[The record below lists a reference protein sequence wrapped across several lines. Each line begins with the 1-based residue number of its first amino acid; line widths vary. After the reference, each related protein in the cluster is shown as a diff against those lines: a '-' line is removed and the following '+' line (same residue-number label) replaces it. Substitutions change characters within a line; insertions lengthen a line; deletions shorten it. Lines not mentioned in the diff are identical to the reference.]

1 MQIQNKSSSLITDT
15 SCYSFTQ
22 LPQIITMEPYHGS
35 WVLPI
40 GPRDG
45 GQGRRQVS
53 PVWWSSD
60 ESSYFVSGLD
70 ERVPSDFFDRD
81 KVCYGTTQ
89 EEQSV
94 QTKALNP
101 STSHAAKAEPDMKS
115 FPNRLRRRAA
125 SDCLS
130 AQYLESGGC
139 SNYESREAGA
149 VEQQTIRPT
158 VATQG
163 TTEGTN
169 HRMRHSCQ
177 LSADMNQPELVK
189 ISSGP
194 RRDDAQTVAPTLE
207 AGGLWDERND
217 STGQQDAHK
226 AGGGTGTSTED
237 GCTRSSI
244 ASEEAIFTVCVG
256 TVSANVGFVE
266 QLEAPNVSPQRAEFL
281 NVHSNGVRHE
291 SLRPPA
297 RRRHLSIPQNRVE
310 EQSNLGRL
318 ESIMAKYD
326 GKVKAHV
333 KVKQRPRRQ
342 AMMRPDVA
350 SREALVD
357 HRVRLTKTPNS
368 RHRRKPLGP
377 RVMPRYSDSMR
388 LRGEDIPAYL
398 LLGGNVDDRGR
409 RFEQAPPVASGPS
422 EARQS
427 RGNFELGHAQ
437 AVSFSKPG
445 KASVIKICPQKSK
458 SFDLGSLGLVETEIM
473 FSAGAVA
480 RSARCTNMRTEG
492 TRPRSAPSSATAGAP
507 IKEPLLRGHQKS
519 RIPGA
524 IPGTEGHT
532 VRSYK
537 RSVGGSQIDMD
548 RDVRFPQLVRRLKT
562 NEPLADEDAGQDSAQ
577 DLSRFVVS
585 AAPASEQR
593 STAHPRND
601 RYTTGRIQSSFPEQ
615 KYGHLS
621 LQDEQCQ
628 SRIPDEDDSML
639 VSPPKTLANPKS
651 PPGNSGCP
659 SLISDDG
666 QEPFDIPEAAV
677 NEHARIPIFQGPSG
691 TSGWRKEDGVSTAVD
706 ETSSEGSSTLVHISV
721 NDSGLLSAADTEAI
735 HDANI
740 RADEI
745 HAGVG
750 TSSHSEYGRGSW
762 ATRAIAPA
770 ISFQHGKHDA
780 GSDAQRRGGM
790 SARVPRPD
798 ELTLYPLCAI
808 LRWLVSTTDAPG
820 TPGMWHESSEG
831 LELFVAADEY
841 ELLIDDKIRADLLR
855 MLRCLSGAAELP
867 PDPYAEVW
875 AFIRNMYPPSVP

>member
-1 MQIQNKSSSLITDT
+1 
-15 SCYSFTQ
+15 
-22 LPQIITMEPYHGS
+22 MEPYHGS

-70 ERVPSDFFDRD
+70 ERLSSDFFDGD
-81 KVCYGTTQ
+81 ENCYGTMQ
-89 EEQSV
+89 QEQSV
-94 QTKALNP
+94 HTKALNP
-101 STSHAAKAEPDMKS
+101 STSHTAKAEPDMKS

-130 AQYLESGGC
+130 AQYLLESGGC
-139 SNYESREAGA
+139 SNYESREAGV
-149 VEQQTIRPT
+149 VEPQTIRPT

-169 HRMRHSCQ
+169 HRIRHSCQ

-194 RRDDAQTVAPTLE
+194 RRDDAQTVPPTLE

-244 ASEEAIFTVCVG
+244 ASEEAISTVCVG
-256 TVSANVGFVE
+256 TVTANVGFVQ

-291 SLRPPA
+291 SLLLPHG
-297 RRRHLSIPQNRVE
+297 RRDLSTPHNRVE
-310 EQSNLGRL
+310 EHSDLDHL
-318 ESIMAKYD
+318 KSIMAKYD
-326 GKVKAHV
+326 SKVKAHV
-333 KVKQRPRRQ
+333 RMKQRPRRQ

-350 SREALVD
+350 SREVLND
-357 HRVRLTKTPNS
+357 RGVRLTKIPNS

-377 RVMPRYSDSMR
+377 REMPPYSDSMR
-388 LRGEDIPAYL
+388 LREDIPAYL
-398 LLGGNVDDRGR
+398 LLRGNSDARGR
-409 RFEQAPPVASGPS
+409 RFEQPQPLASGLS
-422 EARQS
+422 EARQC
-427 RGNFELGHAQ
+427 RGEFELGHAQ

-445 KASVIKICPQKSK
+445 KASMVKICAQKSK

-480 RSARCTNMRTEG
+480 RSARRTNMRIEG

-507 IKEPLLRGHQKS
+507 INEPLLRGHQKS

-524 IPGTEGHT
+524 IPGTAGHT

-537 RSVGGSQIDMD
+537 RSLGGSQIDMD

-562 NEPLADEDAGQDSAQ
+562 NEPLADEDAGHDSGQ
-577 DLSRFVVS
+577 DLSRLAS

-593 STAHPRND
+593 SAAHPRND
-601 RYTTGRIQSSFPEQ
+601 RWTTGRIQSSFPEQ
-615 KYGHLS
+615 KDGHLS

-628 SRIPDEDDSML
+628 SRIPDEDDSTL

-666 QEPFDIPEAAV
+666 QEPLDIPEAEV
-677 NEHARIPIFQGPSG
+677 NGNVRIPIFQRPPG
-691 TSGWRKEDGVSTAVD
+691 TSGWQKEDGVSTAGD
-706 ETSSEGSSTLVHISV
+706 ETSSEGSSTLV
-721 NDSGLLSAADTEAI
+721 NLGLNGSGMVSAEDPEAI

-750 TSSHSEYGRGSW
+750 TSSHSEHGRGSW

-770 ISFQHGKHDA
+770 ISLQHGNHDA
-780 GSDAQRRGGM
+780 GSDAQQRGGM
-790 SARVPRPD
+790 STRVPRPD

-855 MLRCLSGAAELP
+855 MLRCLSGAADLP

-875 AFIRNMYPPSVP
+875 AFIRNLYPPSVL

>member
-1 MQIQNKSSSLITDT
+1 
-15 SCYSFTQ
+15 
-22 LPQIITMEPYHGS
+22 MEPYQGS

-60 ESSYFVSGLD
+60 ESSYIVSGL
-70 ERVPSDFFDRD
+70 EARLASDFLDGD
-81 KVCYGTTQ
+81 EICDGTIRQ
-89 EEQSV
+89 EQSI

-101 STSHAAKAEPDMKS
+101 STNHTAKAEPGTMS
-115 FPNRLRRRAA
+115 FSNRLRRRAA

-149 VEQQTIRPT
+149 FQQQTIRPT
-158 VATQG
+158 VAIQDTL
-163 TTEGTN
+163 EGTN
-169 HRMRHSCQ
+169 HRTRRSCQ
-177 LSADMNQPELVK
+177 LSADMNQPELDK

-217 STGQQDAHK
+217 STGQQDVHK
-226 AGGGTGTSTED
+226 ADGGSSTSTED
-237 GCTRSSI
+237 SCTRSSI
-244 ASEEAIFTVCVG
+244 ASEEATSTVCVG
-256 TVSANVGFVE
+256 TVTANVGFVQ

-281 NVHSNGVRHE
+281 NVHSNSVRHE
-291 SLRPPA
+291 SLLPHA
-297 RRRHLSIPQNRVE
+297 RRGDFSTPHNRIE
-310 EQSNLGRL
+310 EESNVGRL
-318 ESIMAKYD
+318 KSIMAKYD
-326 GKVKAHV
+326 SKVKAHV

-357 HRVRLTKTPNS
+357 HRVRLTKIPNS

-377 RVMPRYSDSMR
+377 REMPRYPDSMR
-388 LRGEDIPAYL
+388 LREDIPAYL
-398 LLGGNVDDRGR
+398 LLRGNGDDRGR
-409 RFEQAPPVASGPS
+409 RFEQPPPLASGLS
-422 EARQS
+422 EARHP
-427 RGNFELGHAQ
+427 RRHFELGQAQ
-437 AVSFSKPG
+437 AVSFYKPG
-445 KASVIKICPQKSK
+445 KASVVKISPQKSK

-480 RSARCTNMRTEG
+480 RSARRTNMRTEG
-492 TRPRSAPSSATAGAP
+492 TRPRSAPISATDGATNT
-507 IKEPLLRGHQKS
+507 EPLLRGHQKS

-524 IPGTEGHT
+524 IPGTAGHT

-548 RDVRFPQLVRRLKT
+548 RDVRFPQLVCRLKT
-562 NEPLADEDAGQDSAQ
+562 NEPLADEDAEQDSGQ
-577 DLSRFVVS
+577 DLSRFAS

-593 STAHPRND
+593 SAAHPRND
-601 RYTTGRIQSSFPEQ
+601 RWTTGRIQSSFPEQ

-628 SRIPDEDDSML
+628 SRIPDEDDSTL
-639 VSPPKTLANPKS
+639 TSPPKTLANPKS
-651 PPGNSGCP
+651 PRGNSGCP

-666 QEPFDIPEAAV
+666 QDPFEIPEAVV
-677 NEHARIPIFQGPSG
+677 NEHARNPLLQKPSG
-691 TSGWRKEDGVSTAVD
+691 ISGWQKEDGVSTAVD

-721 NDSGLLSAADTEAI
+721 IDSALLSAIDSEAI
-735 HDANI
+735 HDENI
-740 RADEI
+740 RADES

-750 TSSHSEYGRGSW
+750 TSSHSQDGRGSW
-762 ATRAIAPA
+762 ATRAIASA
-770 ISFQHGKHDA
+770 ISFQHGNHDN
-780 GSDAQRRGGM
+780 GSHAQRRGDM
-790 SARVPRPD
+790 STRVPRPD

-831 LELFVAADEY
+831 LELFEAADEY
-841 ELLIDDKIRADLLR
+841 ELLIDDQTRADLLR

-875 AFIRNMYPPSVP
+875 AFIRNMYPPSVL